1 MSTKIAIKASAPLF
15 VGDNKM
21 PLAELLPLE
30 TKPLADAVAM
40 FEGRY
45 KARPRAIMS
54 PADLDTVGVLV
65 KDGRVIR
72 DSIEAAREE
81 MKRPFLDGGRL
92 VDTHYGALKTQIE
105 RMARDL
111 QLIADEHAREVAER
125 QRAVAA
131 ATAARLRE
139 EEEAQR
145 TIAEAAAEAGKT
157 DFAEVMESSA
167 DIAAFEAR
175 GQERIATAAPAELVR
190 STTESGV
197 LTSAKAPWT
206 FEIEDLASVDL
217 NVLRP
222 YLSPDAIEKAI
233 RAAIRAGIKPGR
245 DGKQPV
251 AGVRMFQ
258 EIKAVIR

>member
-30 TKPLADAVAM
+30 TKLLADAVAV
-40 FEGRY
+40 FESRY
-45 KARPRAIMS
+45 KVAPKAIGG
-54 PADLDTVGVLV
+54 PADLDTVGALV
-65 KDGRVIR
+65 KDSRVLHA
-72 DSIEAAREE
+72 SIEAARKE
-81 MKRPFLDGGRL
+81 MKRPFWDGGLL
-92 VDTHYGALKTQIE
+92 VDAHYGALTTQIE
-105 RMARDL
+105 RMGSALQRIANAHAEAETARK
-111 QLIADEHAREVAER
+111 RAE
-125 QRAVAA
+125 AEAEA
-131 ATAARLRE
+131 HRLRE

-145 TIAEAAAEAGKT
+145 AIAEAAAEAGKT

-175 GQERIATAAPAELVR
+175 AQERIAAATPAELVR

-217 NVLRP
+217 NILRP